1 MTEFM
6 EVFAVTHMTYVCI
19 FPCFVAFFG
28 LILVAAGEVVS
39 FDAGNLFLY
48 VFVLVFM
55 LLSFGKAFDTMTSA
69 PYFEVRMEQFENDPG
84 TAKLKSLE
92 Y

>member
-6 EVFAVTHMTYVCI
+6 EVFTVTHMTYVCI

-28 LILVAAGEVVS
+28 LILVACGEVAS
-39 FDAGNLFLY
+39 FNANNLFLHA
-48 VFVLVFM
+48 FLLIFM
-55 LLSFGKAFDTMTSA
+55 LLFFGKAFDTMNEA
-69 PYFEVRMEQFENDPG
+69 PYFETRMEQFENDPG